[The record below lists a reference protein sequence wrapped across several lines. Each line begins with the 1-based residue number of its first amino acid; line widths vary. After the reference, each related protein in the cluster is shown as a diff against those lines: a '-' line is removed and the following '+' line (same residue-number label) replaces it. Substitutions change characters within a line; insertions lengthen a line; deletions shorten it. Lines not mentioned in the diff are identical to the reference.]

1 MKKSLGAKDIFFPG
15 PISMIVTG
23 NAENYNVVTVA
34 LLGLVNCDP
43 PMISFTLSKSRYSCE
58 ILKQNKKVSVN
69 IAGAN
74 QMKEVDF
81 CGLVSGRK
89 HNKLDNIAL
98 TLTRIGDE
106 FAPIIKESPF
116 HYVGQVVKEVE
127 FDSMPMYIMEIEDI
141 LIDSDKIDENE
152 KINIKEVNP
161 LVYCTTVREYWDL
174 NNKIG
179 EGYKE
184 GKVYLG

>member
-23 NAENYNVVTVA
+23 AEDNYNVVTVA

-43 PMISFTLSKSRYSCE
+43 PMLSFTLSKSRYSCDLLRE
-58 ILKQNKKVSVN
+58 NKKISIN
-69 IAGAN
+69 IASVN

-81 CGLVSGRK
+81 CGLVSGK
-89 HNKLDNIAL
+89 KQNKFDNTQL
-98 TLTRIGDE
+98 TLTKIGDE

-116 HYVGQVVKEVE
+116 HYVGQVVKEIE
-127 FDSMPMYIMEIEDI
+127 FDSMIMYIMEIQDV
-141 LIDSDKIDENE
+141 LIDNDKIDENN
-152 KINIKEVNP
+152 KINIKHINP
-161 LVYCTTVREYWDL
+161 LVYCTTVREYWNL

-179 EGYKE
+179 EGYNE
-184 GKVYLG
+184 GKAYM